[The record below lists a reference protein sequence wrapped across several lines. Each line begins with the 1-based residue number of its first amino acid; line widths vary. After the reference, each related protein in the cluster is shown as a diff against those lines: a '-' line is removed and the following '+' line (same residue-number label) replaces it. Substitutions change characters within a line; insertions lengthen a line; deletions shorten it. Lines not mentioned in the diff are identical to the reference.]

1 MTAPHQ
7 IYQKRGMN
15 GGKEKEKIT
24 KHYGMHQK
32 KVILKMYVNY

>member
-1 MTAPHQ
+1 MIPQQ
-7 IYQKRGMN
+7 IYQKHGMS

-32 KVILKMYVNY
+32 KVT